1 MVKDITDENIDEKK
15 LSSKETETP
24 QATKGTKKVAKAG
37 KRSAKAIAEAKE
49 LDDKEE
55 RKAKVAAGIIE
66 EEPVQKKGPTPNARP
81 KAERRSKKYQEATK
95 NIDPQTVY
103 DLENAMEL
111 AKKSSFVKFDAAVE
125 LHIRLNV
132 DPRQADQN
140 IRGNLV
146 LPHGTG
152 KVVRVAVFGNPEDV
166 KKAKSAGAD
175 ISGEAELI
183 DKLKKEEIE
192 FDVLIATPQMM
203 SQLGKFARL
212 LGPRGLMPNPK
223 SGTVTS
229 DVSTAVKQAKAGMV
243 EYRVDSNGIV
253 HQNVGKVSFDVNH
266 LVENTSALIDAIKQ
280 AKPTNLKGNYIE
292 SVFVTTTMGPS
303 IKLAV

>member
-66 EEPVQKKGPTPNARP
+66 EEPVQKKGPTPNTRP

-192 FDVLIATPQMM
+192 FDVLISTPQMM